1 MTSKADTGRTRTA
14 NGTRDTPGLL
24 TTLQHFVRDTRAGA
38 TAIAAVALAVMTL
51 GGSALVIEHVWL
63 VDQRD
68 TLKAAA
74 NAAGIAASAV
84 LARHLNNNPAVSDDD
99 LKTAL
104 KPVARR
110 YVEFNLGHLPEDR
123 YAQAVSTLVVDIVLH
138 RAQRTVDVS
147 AAADLGGTLLAR
159 HLSMSGSSEESQEI
173 RVVARV
179 ESVTNPVEVVLAID
193 VSTSMWNLLNG
204 YSGYSTCSAA
214 DILRGCS
221 NAGRE
226 DARISIMKRAAKNL
240 VAILGPGQ
248 EKRVAIGVV
257 PWHTVVR
264 LAPDAIIDWERA
276 GWADYPTARVYGE
289 PYVCKGRACTPP
301 ASAEQALAP
310 SEPATWKGCL
320 DGHRMGSVG
329 TRASLPATS
338 EFFKTPSENTFSKAF
353 FPSVQGSAYECL
365 THPLPADFDWNIC
378 YHGRKYNRY
387 NANDYDPDDPQRGC
401 ADENPVILPLST
413 DAKTIEEVI
422 DALLPIGG
430 RTYSALGVLW
440 GQRLLDHSWNGVWGG
455 AVHPVDPAVSGS
467 EGLRKAIV
475 LLTDGE
481 DTHCGVG
488 NEACANSP
496 LGFSRAD
503 ACTKVKEAGTEI
515 FVVAAMHPDKVSDAL
530 GKSLRACSSESA
542 ESDATYAFLNNSTQ
556 EALEAAFARI
566 ATQLQTARRVH

>member
-1 MTSKADTGRTRTA
+1 MVTSKADTGQTRTA
-14 NGTRDTPGLL
+14 NGMRDTSGIL
-24 TTLQHFVRDTRAGA
+24 TMLRHFVHDTRAGA
-38 TAIAAVALAVMTL
+38 TAIAAGALALMTI

-74 NAAGIAASAV
+74 DAAGIAASAV
-84 LARHLNNNPAVSDDD
+84 LARHLNSNSAASDAD

-104 KPVARR
+104 EPVARR
-110 YVEFNLGHLPEDR
+110 YIELNLGHLPEDR
-123 YAQAVSTLVVDIVLH
+123 YAQAVRTLVVGIVLH

-159 HLSMSGSSEESQEI
+159 HLPMLGFSEESQEI

-193 VSTSMWNLLNG
+193 VSASMWELVNG
-204 YSGYSTCSAA
+204 LMSCTEANV
-214 DILRGCS
+214 LRGCR
-221 NAGRE
+221 NLRE
-226 DARISIMKRAAKNL
+226 DARISIVKGAAKNL
-240 VAILGPGQ
+240 VEILRPSQ
-248 EKRVAIGVV
+248 QNRVAIGVV

-264 LAPDAIIDWERA
+264 LAPDAISDWELN
-276 GWADYPTARVYGE
+276 GWADYPTRRVYGE
-289 PYVCKGRACTPP
+289 PYKCRGGGCTPP
-301 ASAEQALAP
+301 ASVEQALAP

-338 EFFKTPSENTFSKAF
+338 EFFKTPSENTFAKAF
-353 FPSVQGSAYECL
+353 FPSVQGAAYECL
-365 THPLPADFDWNIC
+365 THPLPADFDSNIC

-387 NANDYDPDDPQRGC
+387 NAIDYDPDDAQRTC
-401 ADENPVILPLST
+401 ADDNPVILPLST

-422 DALLPIGG
+422 DALDPIGN

-455 AVHPVDPAVSGS
+455 AVHPVDPAASGS

-481 DTHCGVG
+481 DTHCGIG
-488 NEACANSP
+488 NEGCANSP
-496 LGFSRAD
+496 VGFSRAD
-503 ACTKVKEAGTEI
+503 ACTKAKEAGTEI

-530 GKSLRACSSESA
+530 GASLRACSSESA
-542 ESDATYAFLNNSTQ
+542 QSDATYAFLNNSTRA
-556 EALEAAFARI
+556 ELEAAFARI
-566 ATQLQTARRVH
+566 AAQLQTARRVH

>member
-14 NGTRDTPGLL
+14 NGMRGTPGIL
-24 TTLQHFVRDTRAGA
+24 TALRHFVRETRAGA
-38 TAIAAVALAVMTL
+38 TAITAAVLALMTV
-51 GGSALVIEHVWL
+51 GGTALVIDHAWL

-74 NAAGIAASAV
+74 DAAGIAASAV
-84 LARHLNNNPAVSDDD
+84 LTRQLNNNPAVSDAD

-104 KPVARR
+104 EPVARR
-110 YVEFNLGHLPEDR
+110 YIELNLGHLPEDR
-123 YAQAVSTLVVDIVLH
+123 YAQAIRTLVVDIMLH
-138 RAQRTVDVS
+138 RAQRMVDVS
-147 AAADLGGTLLAR
+147 ATADLGGTLLAR
-159 HLSMSGSSEESQEI
+159 HLPMLGFSEESREI

-193 VSTSMWNLLNG
+193 VSTSMWDLLNG
-204 YSGYSTCSAA
+204 YSGYTSCTAEEVR
-214 DILRGCS
+214 RGCS
-221 NAGRE
+221 TAGRE
-226 DARISIMKRAAKNL
+226 DARISIVKRAAKNL
-240 VAILGPGQ
+240 VAILGPSQ

-257 PWHTVVR
+257 PWHTLVR
-264 LAPDAIIDWERA
+264 LAPDAISDWELN
-276 GWADYPTARVYGE
+276 GWADYPTRRVYGE
-289 PYVCKGRACTPP
+289 PYKCRFGGCTPP
-301 ASAEQALAP
+301 ASVEQALAP

-338 EFFKTPSENTFSKAF
+338 EFFKTPSENKFSKAF
-353 FPSVQGSAYECL
+353 FPSVQGAAYECL

-387 NANDYDPDDPQRGC
+387 NANDYDPNDAQRGC

-422 DALLPIGG
+422 DALDPIGN

-455 AVHPVDPAVSGS
+455 AVHPVDPAASGS

-481 DTHCGVG
+481 DTHCGIG

-496 LGFSRAD
+496 VGFSRAD

-530 GKSLRACSSESA
+530 GNSLRACSSESA

-556 EALEAAFARI
+556 EALEAAFAQI
-566 ATQLQTARRVH
+566 AAQLRTARRVY